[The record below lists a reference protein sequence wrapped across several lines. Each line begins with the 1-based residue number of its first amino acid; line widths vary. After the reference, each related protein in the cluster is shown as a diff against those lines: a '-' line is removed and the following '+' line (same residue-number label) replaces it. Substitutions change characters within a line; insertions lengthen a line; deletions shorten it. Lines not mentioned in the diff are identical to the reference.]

1 MKITNDAQF
10 SAAYD
15 LTHALS
21 QSAGRIKYGSE
32 SLKVEKARVAY
43 YYPDVFNA
51 LTLGNVTRKAEFVK
65 RITAHVAE
73 VDSAIAHYRKT
84 R

>member
-1 MKITNDAQF
+1 M
-10 SAAYD
+10 
-15 LTHALS
+15 
-21 QSAGRIKYGSE
+21 
-32 SLKVEKARVAY
+32 KVEKARVAY

-51 LTLGNVTRKAEFVK
+51 LTLGSVTRKAEFVK